1 MTNQHPAPSTES
13 QTCQHPE
20 VKPCTGK
27 TKMGCFRGSQKRIQK
42 ITPRCQTSLLRAV
55 LFTKILPQTQDRK
68 SFFYFQDLFVHAKS
82 SKKDDSK
89 IKAPCDC
96 CPSHWFQFQSIS
108 TVSSLGSDICFSWS
122 LSDSEFPSASWMER
136 DAKKE
141 IQRFI
146 HHPKNTSKGIF
157 YQKNFTSKK
166 I

>member
-1 MTNQHPAPSTES
+1 M
-13 QTCQHPE
+13 
-20 VKPCTGK
+20 GK
-27 TKMGCFRGSQKRIQK
+27 IFRGFLRKESKRLHLVCLSNIY
-42 ITPRCQTSLLRAV
+42 TSLLRAV
-55 LFTKILPQTQDRK
+55 LFTKILPQTQDLHIL
-68 SFFYFQDLFVHAKS
+68 FFLLPVECEKAKS

-96 CPSHWFQFQSIS
+96 LPSHWFQFQSIS
-108 TVSSLGSDICFSWS
+108 MSSLGSDICFSWS